1 MLSCGIDV
9 GSAQT
14 KCVIMDGNAIL
25 QGRGLVHS
33 GANLQRAA
41 RHALKAALRE
51 ADVQEYDLT
60 ITIGTGFG
68 RHAIPFSHKS
78 ETESTCHARGAIY
91 RYPETRTILDAG
103 GQEMTAIKIDAGGNV
118 LDFAMN
124 DKCTAGTGR
133 FLESIADLLNMSM
146 DEFRKYEYHE
156 TDPLFVS
163 NACSVFAE
171 QDVINY
177 LEGGQ
182 DIHDIIGGV
191 FKGIAERGASLLR
204 RVGIE
209 DEITFTGGVSHISGV
224 ATALADVLGHKV
236 NSGIDGV
243 YVGALG
249 AALLGLDASKQ
260 RSGGRNG

>member
-1 MLSCGIDV
+1 
-9 GSAQT
+9 
-14 KCVIMDGNAIL
+14 MDGNAIL
-25 QGRGLVHS
+25 QGRGIVHT
-33 GANLQRAA
+33 GANQQRAA

-51 ADVQEYDLT
+51 AGVEEYDLS
-60 ITIGTGFG
+60 ITLSTGYG
-68 RHAIPFSHKS
+68 RHSIPFSQKS
-78 ETESTCHARGAIY
+78 ETVTICHARGSIY
-91 RYPETRTILDAG
+91 RYPETRTVLDAG
-103 GQEMTAIKIDAGGNV
+103 GQEMTAIRVDAEGNV

-146 DEFRKYEYHE
+146 KDFRGIKYHE

-171 QDVINY
+171 QEVINY
-177 LEGGQ
+177 LEGGKEVE
-182 DIHDIIGGV
+182 DILGGV
-191 FKGIAERGASLLR
+191 FEGIAERGASLLR
-204 RVGIE
+204 RVGLE

-224 ATALADVLGHKV
+224 SSALELVLEHKV

-249 AALLGLDASKQ
+249 AALLALDQSKH
-260 RSGGRNG
+260 R